1 MPRRTNCIPPSSS
14 SPFEEERD
22 AALRDFELRLDQRE
36 RDEAL
41 EEFCDRL
48 DDEEDFW
55 YDEEERHELF

>member
-1 MPRRTNCIPPSSS
+1 MPRRTSCTPPSSS

-22 AALRDFELRLDQRE
+22 EALRAFELKLDQRE

-41 EEFCDRL
+41 EDFCDRL
-48 DDEEDFW
+48 DEEDFW